1 MAIDLNSKP
10 WYVAAIVGLLLGVAL
25 FVVMHLYVFKDVQTQ
40 IERLESSI
48 DDLERE
54 IEKGRAAKAD
64 LPRLEEDIR
73 NFEIELG
80 RLRRIL
86 PTKRETDNLIKR
98 VKQLNEQGR
107 FNLTRFTPGN
117 FEDRGFFQAWPIQ
130 VGLDGTY
137 HELGLLFDR
146 LSRFPRI
153 INVETLNLAPL
164 NRQGASFTIHA
175 EFTLQTFIY
184 KEESD
189 LAAAPAPAP
198 APAPAARPPARQESA
213 EEALQ

>member
-1 MAIDLNSKP
+1 MALDLNTKP
-10 WYVAAIVGLLLGVAL
+10 WYVAVIIGLLLGVAL
-25 FVVMHLYVFKDVQTQ
+25 FVVMHLYVFKDIQTTN
-40 IERLESSI
+40 ERLQQNI

-73 NFEIELG
+73 NFEIELD

-86 PTKRETDNLIKR
+86 PTRRETDNLIKR
-98 VKQLNEQGR
+98 QKQLTEQGQ
-107 FNLTRFTPGN
+107 FALTRFTPGN
-117 FEDRGFFQAWPIQ
+117 FEDRGFFLAWPIQ

-153 INVETLNLAPL
+153 INVDNLVLAPM
-164 NRQGASFTIHA
+164 RQAGNFTIHA

-184 KEESD
+184 KEDSET
-189 LAAAPAPAP
+189 PETG
-198 APAPAARPPARQESA
+198 Q
-213 EEALQ
+213 